1 MPAPGA
7 GTVGDAIGTGIA
19 HTATGFPSH
28 QQRKETQMPVT
39 EIERNHLVNRL
50 VTVIEEEATETLM
63 KCILPDG
70 RDQVATKDDLKA
82 LETTLRAEFAEFRA
96 EATGYRAE
104 NQGEFAQIR
113 GEIAQLRGYV
123 DSVLARQMRLYVAIL
138 AGFMVTNWGMLI
150 PILLRT

>member
-1 MPAPGA
+1 
-7 GTVGDAIGTGIA
+7 
-19 HTATGFPSH
+19 
-28 QQRKETQMPVT
+28 MPVT

-82 LETTLRAEFAEFRA
+82 LETTLRAEFHEAIGELRGEVTELRA
-96 EATGYRAE
+96 ET
-104 NQGEFAQIR
+104 QGEFAQVR

-123 DSVLARQMRLYVAIL
+123 DSALARQMRLYVAIL
-138 AGFMVTNWGMLI
+138 AGFMLTNWGMLI

>member
-1 MPAPGA
+1 
-7 GTVGDAIGTGIA
+7 
-19 HTATGFPSH
+19 
-28 QQRKETQMPVT
+28 MPVT

-82 LETTLRAEFAEFRA
+82 LETTLRAEITEHRA
-96 EATGYRAE
+96 ET
-104 NQGEFAQIR
+104 QGEFAQIR

-123 DSVLARQMRLYVAIL
+123 DSVLAKQMRLYVAIL
-138 AGFMVTNWGMLI
+138 AGFMLTNWGMLI